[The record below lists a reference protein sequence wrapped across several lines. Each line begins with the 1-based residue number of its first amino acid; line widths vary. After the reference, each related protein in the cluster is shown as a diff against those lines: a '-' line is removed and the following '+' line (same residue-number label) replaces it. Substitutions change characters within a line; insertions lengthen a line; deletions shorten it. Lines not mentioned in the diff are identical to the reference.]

1 MPHSTSRRARQATT
15 SALTWGI
22 TLFVAS
28 VISRFL
34 FHRDLFR
41 SYTFGG
47 FFADVTSLVIAGV
60 GIGLTAILAEPIWK
74 QIRCRLGGR
83 LFRG

>member
-1 MPHSTSRRARQATT
+1 MTMV
-15 SALTWGI
+15 
-22 TLFVAS
+22 VAS
-28 VISRFL
+28 VVNRFL
-34 FHRDLFR
+34 FHRDLFP

-47 FFADVTSLVIAGV
+47 FFTDVTSVVIAGV
-60 GIGLTAILAEPIWK
+60 GIGLTAILAAPIWK